1 MVSVRGQGKLHV
13 IQLVI
18 WFLKVSY
25 EVGSNRSPLL
35 LTYLSDYNEN

>member
-1 MVSVRGQGKLHV
+1 MVSVRGQGKLHI

-25 EVGSNRSPLL
+25 KVGSNRYPL
-35 LTYLSDYNEN
+35 LTYLSEYNEN